1 MSGPQ
6 FKLYHYWRS
15 SSSWRV
21 RWALAIKGIKCELVP
36 INLLTNES
44 DQPDHLQRNPLGYVP
59 VLEVLQ
65 KEKNSWLLTESTAI
79 LEFLEELY
87 PQPALIT
94 GDIYQRARIRQLAQI
109 INSDTQPLQ
118 NPNVVEKF
126 STDPTQKLQWN
137 QFWIR
142 KGLQAYETVAQTSAG
157 KFSIGD
163 TVTLADLFLIP
174 QCYNAL
180 RNEISLSE
188 FPLLERIYSHS
199 IGTLECKKSAPESF
213 APSSP

>member
-1 MSGPQ
+1 MSGHQ

-21 RWALAIKGIKCELVP
+21 RWALATKGIECELVP
-36 INLLTNES
+36 INLLTNEA

-65 KEKNSWLLTESTAI
+65 KDKNAWLLTESTAI

-87 PQPALIT
+87 PEPALIT
-94 GDIYQRARIRQLAQI
+94 GDSYQRARIRQLAQI

-118 NPNVVEKF
+118 NPHVVEKF
-126 STDPTQKLQWN
+126 STDPAQKLQWS
-137 QFWIR
+137 QLWIR
-142 KGLQAYETVAQTSAG
+142 KGLQAYEIVAKGSAG

-163 TVTLADLFLIP
+163 TVTLADLFLVP

-199 IGTLECKKSAPESF
+199 MGTDECKKSAPEIF
-213 APSSP
+213 KPSGQ